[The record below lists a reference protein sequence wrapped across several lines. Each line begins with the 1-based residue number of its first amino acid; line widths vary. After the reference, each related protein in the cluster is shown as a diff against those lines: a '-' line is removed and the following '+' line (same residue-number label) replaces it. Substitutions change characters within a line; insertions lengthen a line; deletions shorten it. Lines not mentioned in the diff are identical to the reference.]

1 MWKIVENS
9 TSEKPEAIDESSS
22 NSIVYVRKD
31 FKEIEAEDSTH
42 WQYLENEIPKAD
54 WETYKTL
61 LSTQESITDIELAL
75 VELYERG

>member
-31 FKEIEAEDSTH
+31 FKEIETEDSTH
-42 WQYLENEIPKAD
+42 WQYLENEIPKTD
-54 WETYKTL
+54 WETYKAL